1 MQQTQRYIPSVSDLY
16 GTDEIE
22 LLLDEIRELEPVCC
36 QLDDEQDFEIA
47 GSRAGELSLSLESP
61 LGTCTS
67 WDSHAN
73 YKQRIAQ
80 TPLPWGVALHCDPQ
94 HLKTP
99 TGIVRI
105 LLVLSSAACLAC
117 ECSAGTV
124 QVGLFLLPLIGRLR
138 LMVFCAL
145 FSLLITCLMLFLDIS
160 HIALMFPFNWTKINT
175 WMYLSI
181 GLILILSST
190 LIMHMVLFAGE
201 YTLVSKYTKDTLF
214 ASAILGYICAI
225 ESLLLSGIASWPW
238 TQYRHVPDD
247 GSDMYIE
254 DREMTPMSPIDST
267 DVPNRHQLQLQLQQ
281 QQQSQNHNNC
291 NNSVTA
297 HSETNHHN
305 QHNRTISSPTSY
317 NNQKPYIPAKRPNEI
332 NNQRPTLGHTQ
343 PTRKP
348 NQRYREGY
356 HYQPVASTSRQSP
369 TFVLGDDIG
378 AGPSTSRSNDNSS
391 A

>member
-1 MQQTQRYIPSVSDLY
+1 MQQPQRYIPSVSDLY

-22 LLLDEIRELEPVCC
+22 LLLDEIRELEIEPVCC

-47 GSRAGELSLSLESP
+47 GSRAGELSHSHSHSLSLESP

-73 YKQRIAQ
+73 YKQRGGH
-80 TPLPWGVALHCDPQ
+80 TPLRPWGVALHCDPQ
-94 HLKTP
+94 HLKSP

-160 HIALMFPFNWTKINT
+160 HIALMFPFNWTKVNT

-181 GLILILSST
+181 GLIFILSST
-190 LIMHMVLFAGE
+190 LLVHMVLYATE
-201 YTLVSKYTKDTLF
+201 YTWVSKHSKDTLL
-214 ASAILGYICAI
+214 ATGIIGYLCAL
-225 ESLLLSGIASWPW
+225 EAFLLSGIASWPW
-238 TQYRHVPDD
+238 TQYRQVPDD
-247 GSDMYIE
+247 ASELFIE
-254 DREMTPMSPIDST
+254 DREMTPMSPINCST
-267 DVPNRHQLQLQLQQ
+267 DLQATPYHHNGNATSSDLYNQQ
-281 QQQSQNHNNC
+281 QQQS
-291 NNSVTA
+291 
-297 HSETNHHN
+297 
-305 QHNRTISSPTSY
+305 SY
-317 NNQKPYIPAKRPNEI
+317 NQKPYIPAKRPNEL
-332 NNQRPTLGHTQ
+332 NNQRPALGHTQ
-343 PTRKP
+343 TARSKP

-356 HYQPVASTSRQSP
+356 HYHTSRQSP
-369 TFVLGDDIG
+369 TFVMGDDQG

>member
-73 YKQRIAQ
+73 YKQRSGQ

-138 LMVFCAL
+138 LMVFCAI

-160 HIALMFPFNWTKINT
+160 HIALMFPFNWTKVNT

-190 LIMHMVLFAGE
+190 LVMHMVLYAEE
-201 YTLVSKYTKDTLF
+201 YVLVNKHTKDTLF
-214 ASAILGYICAI
+214 TSAFIGYICAI
-225 ESLLLSGIASWPW
+225 ESFILSGIASWPW
-238 TQYRHVPDD
+238 TQYYRQVPDD
-247 GSDMYIE
+247 GSEMYIE
-254 DREMTPMSPIDST
+254 DREMTPMSPIEST
-267 DVPNRHQLQLQLQQ
+267 DVPNTHHQTQYNNRNNSTAHSESNHNNQQ
-281 QQQSQNHNNC
+281 QQQQ
-291 NNSVTA
+291 
-297 HSETNHHN
+297 
-305 QHNRTISSPTSY
+305 QQQYNRISSSSSY
-317 NNQKPYIPAKRPNEI
+317 NQKPYIPAKRPNELI
-332 NNQRPTLGHTQ
+332 NQRPTLGHTQ
-343 PTRKP
+343 TTRKP
-348 NQRYREGY
+348 NTRYREGY

>member
-145 FSLLITCLMLFLDIS
+145 FSLLITCLMIFLDIS

-181 GLILILSST
+181 GLVLILSST
-190 LIMHMVLFAGE
+190 LIMHMVLYAGE
-201 YTLVSKYTKDTLF
+201 YTLVPKYTKDTLF
-214 ASAILGYICAI
+214 ASAIIGYICAI

-238 TQYRHVPDD
+238 SQYRHVPDD

-254 DREMTPMSPIDST
+254 DREMTPMSPIEST
-267 DVPNRHQLQLQLQQ
+267 DVPNRHQLQLQL
-281 QQQSQNHNNC
+281 QQSQNHNNC

-305 QHNRTISSPTSY
+305 NQCNRTISSPTSY

-343 PTRKP
+343 TTRKP

-369 TFVLGDDIG
+369 TFVIGDDIG